1 MLKKYKRNGVKKMK
15 KYLIILLAIMLS
27 ITAWSLAEE
36 SKEYIRDVY
45 GLFDI
50 EMSLTDGYY
59 IWELYNE
66 NENTRIRYG
75 MESLSENGL
84 YVYIDICRDDTLT
97 NIKTMNDMTEE
108 DLLLLKKT
116 FDNAEEKPY
125 YIYTD
130 DGIKIMCIK
139 WKEEEREVL
148 TYLTVYESCMIEI
161 TAENTEF
168 HEQNKQISEDC
179 RNSFENILKTIK
191 FEETYMSLGENIRIN
206 DTLKNTW
213 NAEYEIRKI
222 AEETGK
228 NYVPVYTIAN
238 DNDRNIII
246 CLIKDNDTK
255 ELLLMKIYKNKE
267 ITYEILNYNP

>member
-1 MLKKYKRNGVKKMK
+1 MK